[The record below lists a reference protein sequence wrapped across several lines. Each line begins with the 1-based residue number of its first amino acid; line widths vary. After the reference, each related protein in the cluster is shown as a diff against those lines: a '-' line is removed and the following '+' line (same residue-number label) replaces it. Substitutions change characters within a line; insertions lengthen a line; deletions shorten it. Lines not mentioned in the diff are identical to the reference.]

1 VLPLGEYGTFVAL
14 SPRSSVR
21 HAAQRG
27 SSVNRSRGI
36 IARSSASSGGWSG
49 EVSHWAAGPDARSNA
64 ALRTFMA
71 WHRASG
77 RRDPAGFRFPQELFR
92 LGVAGA
98 KPGFNPG
105 IDFTLDPTDPP
116 LADMDRPW
124 KPTADD

>member
-1 VLPLGEYGTFVAL
+1 MPRLRHPQCARLSRPELKSPACVTEITAGFASGATSLIVPGKVGLGMTL
-14 SPRSSVR
+14 RP
-21 HAAQRG
+21 
-27 SSVNRSRGI
+27 SRC
-36 IARSSASSGGWSG
+36 
-49 EVSHWAAGPDARSNA
+49 
-64 ALRTFMA
+64 LRTFMA

-105 IDFTLDPTDPP
+105 IDFTLYPTDPP

>member
-1 VLPLGEYGTFVAL
+1 
-14 SPRSSVR
+14 
-21 HAAQRG
+21 
-27 SSVNRSRGI
+27 
-36 IARSSASSGGWSG
+36 
-49 EVSHWAAGPDARSNA
+49 
-64 ALRTFMA
+64 MA

-124 KPTADD
+124 KPTSDD